1 MFANW
6 KTAVLMN
13 EDIGTKHV
21 VGETAPH
28 AQREEILKRTF
39 NGAKWM
45 LYLSASALVAGF
57 CTNVLLGRLGPETLG
72 FYSLLMLIVSM
83 IQTFF
88 VFGAANVLVQYIPN
102 LTPGLRPKFILTY
115 SIIVFTVG
123 FLFLGICLAFPAVM
137 QFVFRQELHIPIGM
151 YMAILVPLLLAQVL
165 VWATLQADLQGSVF
179 ALSQNSVSWFY
190 FANIGLLLAC
200 GFLNPT
206 SNSTSYIFGAV
217 VLSNVFALAIGAFYL
232 RREYFRIGNIS
243 DGWFL
248 PQGFWRF
255 TLALHFGTLFNFI
268 ISNAAPV
275 FILRELGLRELGYF
289 RAASVFAGFVSWI
302 PSVFDKS
309 FYPSFTNLVSK
320 GLPTDEVY
328 SRFSRLN
335 AMSSGLVALVI
346 LLFTRELLSVFG
358 KEFGEGAYFLLTM
371 LSAGYVISTPFIMIN
386 FALITAHMKTP
397 HTMIV
402 YALGAGA
409 GILLYSTLVPQFGLH
424 GIAVAF
430 IALQVLMFL
439 LSWALTWHYTR
450 SPFPGRAFLITLCVV
465 CVGLVG
471 ARFFGSVSITNVT
484 IKLGLAGM
492 FFTML
497 LVTKLVTKNE
507 VTEMLA
513 VVLPARLAQRKSS

>member
-1 MFANW
+1 MPI
-6 KTAVLMN
+6 
-13 EDIGTKHV
+13 DIAIADPMII
-21 VGETAPH
+21 EPALS
-28 AQREEILKRTF
+28 AREQRDQILHRTF

-83 IQTFF
+83 VQTFF

-102 LTPGLRPKFILTY
+102 LAAGLRPKFIFTY
-115 SIIVFTVG
+115 SIIVFAVG
-123 FLFLGICLAFPAVM
+123 FLILGICLAFPAFM
-137 QFVFRQELHIPIGM
+137 QLIFRQELRIPVGM

-165 VWATLQADLQGSVF
+165 VWATLQADLQGSVL

-190 FANIGLLLAC
+190 FANIGLLLVS
-200 GFLNPT
+200 GFLNSASDRT
-206 SNSTSYIFGAV
+206 AYIFGAV
-217 VLSNVFALAIGAFYL
+217 VLSNVLALAIGAFYL
-232 RREYFRIGNIS
+232 RREYFRRSNIS
-243 DGWFL
+243 GGWFL
-248 PQGFWRF
+248 PKGFWRF
-255 TLALHFGTLFNFI
+255 TIALHFGTLFNFI

-275 FILRELGLRELGYF
+275 FIVRELGLRELGYF

-328 SRFSRLN
+328 AKFSRLN
-335 AMSSGLVALVI
+335 AMSSGVVALVI

-358 KEFGEGAYFLLTM
+358 KEFGDGAYFLLTM
-371 LSAGYVISTPFIMIN
+371 LSAGYVISTPFISIN

-402 YALGAGA
+402 YAVGAGV
-409 GILLYSTLVPQFGLH
+409 GILLYSTLVPHFGLQ
-424 GIAVAF
+424 GIAISF
-430 IALQVLMFL
+430 ISLQIVMFIM
-439 LSWALTWHYTR
+439 SWTLTWHYTK

-465 CVGLVG
+465 CIGLVG
-471 ARFFGSVSITNVT
+471 AHYFGSVSITNT
-484 IKLGLAGM
+484 LIKLGLAGG
-492 FFTML
+492 FFAAL
-497 LVTKLVTKNE
+497 LATGIVTKNE
-507 VTEMLA
+507 VSEMLA
-513 VVLPARLAQRKSS
+513 VVLPRRLMQRKSA

>member
-1 MFANW
+1 MISESTLSAS
-6 KTAVLMN
+6 
-13 EDIGTKHV
+13 E
-21 VGETAPH
+21 
-28 AQREEILKRTF
+28 QRDEILHRTF

-57 CTNVLLGRLGPETLG
+57 CTNVILGRLGAQTLG
-72 FYSLLMLIVSM
+72 FYSLLMLIVS
-83 IQTFF
+83 IVQTFF
-88 VFGAANVLVQYIPN
+88 VFGAANVLIQYIPN
-102 LTPGLRPKFILTY
+102 LTPALRPKFIFTY
-115 SIIVFTVG
+115 SIIVFAVG
-123 FLFLGICLAFPAVM
+123 LLFLGICLAFPGLM
-137 QFVFRQELHIPIGM
+137 QFVFRQELQIPIGM

-165 VWATLQADLQGSVF
+165 VWATLQANLQGSMF

-190 FANIGLLLAC
+190 FGNIGLLLAC
-200 GFLNPT
+200 GFLSPT
-206 SNSTSYIFGAV
+206 SDTTNYIFGAV
-217 VLSNVFALAIGAFYL
+217 VLSNVLALALGAFSL
-232 RREYFRIGNIS
+232 RREYFRLENVSGR
-243 DGWFL
+243 WFL

-328 SRFSRLN
+328 SKFSRLN

-358 KEFGEGAYFLLTM
+358 KEFGEGAYFLLIM
-371 LSAGYVISTPFIMIN
+371 LSAGYVISTPFISIN
-386 FALITAHMKTP
+386 FALITAHLKTP

-402 YALGAGA
+402 YAVGAGA

-424 GIAVAF
+424 GIAIAF
-430 IALQVLMFL
+430 IALQVIMFTM
-439 LSWALTWHYTR
+439 SWALTWHYTK
-450 SPFPGRAFLITLCVV
+450 SPFPARAFVITLCVV
-465 CVGLVG
+465 CVGLIG
-471 ARFFGSVSITNVT
+471 ARYFGSVSITNTFV
-484 IKLGLAGM
+484 KFGLAGA
-492 FFTML
+492 FFTVL
-497 LVTKLVTKNE
+497 LMTNLVTKND

-513 VVLPARLAQRKSS
+513 VMLPARRTQRNSV

>member
-1 MFANW
+1 MISES
-6 KTAVLMN
+6 TLSTR
-13 EDIGTKHV
+13 E
-21 VGETAPH
+21 
-28 AQREEILKRTF
+28 QRDEILHRTF
-39 NGAKWM
+39 TGAKWM

-57 CTNVLLGRLGPETLG
+57 CTNVLLGRLGAEMLG

-88 VFGAANVLVQYIPN
+88 VFGATNVLVQYIPN
-102 LTPGLRPKFILTY
+102 LTAQLRPKFIFTY
-115 SIIVFTVG
+115 SIIVFIVG
-123 FLFLGICLAFPAVM
+123 FLFLGICLAFPSLT
-137 QFVFRQELHIPIGM
+137 QFVVRQELHIPIGM

-165 VWATLQADLQGSVF
+165 VWATLQADLQGTAF
-179 ALSQNSVSWFY
+179 ALSQNAVSWFY

-206 SNSTSYIFGAV
+206 SDSTIYIFGAV
-217 VLSNVFALAIGAFYL
+217 ILSNVLALAIGAFYL
-232 RREYFRIGNIS
+232 HREYFRIRNIS
-243 DGWFL
+243 GGWFL
-248 PQGFWRF
+248 PQGFWGF

-309 FYPSFTNLVSK
+309 FYPSFTNLVTK

-328 SRFSRLN
+328 GKFSRLN
-335 AMSSGLVALVI
+335 AMSSGLIALVI

-358 KEFGEGAYFLLTM
+358 KEFGEDAYFLLTM
-371 LSAGYVISTPFIMIN
+371 LSAGYVISTPFITIN

-409 GILLYSTLVPQFGLH
+409 GIFLYSTLVPKFGLP

-430 IALQVLMFL
+430 IALQVVMFA
-439 LSWALTWHYTR
+439 LSWALTWYYTR
-450 SPFPGRAFLITLCVV
+450 SPFPGRAFVITLCVV

-471 ARFFGSVSITNVT
+471 AHFFGKVSVMNTLVKI
-484 IKLGLAGM
+484 GLAGM
-492 FFTML
+492 FFAVL

-507 VTEMLA
+507 ITEMLA
-513 VVLPARLAQRKSS
+513 VVLPSRLAQRNSS